1 MAISR
6 ETIERIKSH
15 TEIVE
20 VVSDY
25 LTLKKRGSNLMACCP
40 FHNEK
45 SPSFNVNPRLGIFK
59 CFGCGKSGD
68 AISFVMEY
76 EKLTYPEALR
86 QLANKYGIEIEEDK
100 LSPQARENFSEKES
114 LLIVLNYAKNYY
126 QEILFEHP
134 EGKSLGLS
142 YFKERGFSEKTIKS
156 FELGYSLDTWE
167 GFLTEAKKNQHSI
180 ELLEKAGLI
189 KPREEGKEGHYDRF
203 RGRVIFPIHNPQ
215 GKVIAFGARILK
227 NDKEQAKY
235 LNSPETEVYHK
246 SNVLYGLFQA
256 KNAIRQE
263 ENCFL
268 VEGYTDVISM
278 YQAGIENVVAS
289 SGTSLT
295 VEQSRL
301 IRRYTENVTVLYDG
315 DPAGIKA
322 SLRGIEI
329 LLEEGLN
336 VRVALFPDKEDPDS
350 FVKKVGAVAFTDF
363 IKQHTKDFITFKT
376 ELFLEEIKKDPLRKA
391 EVAKDL
397 VESISKMPD
406 VLKRSVMLRE
416 TANLIQL
423 GEEVLVDELNRL
435 LVSKKKKTSNTPSS
449 TSSSQPS
456 SFDASFEAFL
466 NEPPVFEHDMPV
478 EVEPIVVDKAEKEVI
493 RLLIIHAGVPLDDE
507 FHLETYMLAELE
519 GVEFKTPVFA
529 KLMTQC
535 RLHAGDSFFNRD
547 FFLTHEDGEIRQ
559 LAADTLASM
568 LETSPNW
575 ERFQISIPKKDEELS
590 TVAYDAVLRLKQKR
604 LQEMEAEA
612 KKGLSSSDPEE
623 QEKALK
629 LYMAL
634 KEESRK
640 IDKEKGTV
648 VKKM

>member
-6 ETIERIKSH
+6 ETIERIKANSD
-15 TEIVE
+15 IVE
-20 VVSDY
+20 VLSDY

-45 SPSFNVNPRLGIFK
+45 TPSFNVNPRLGIYK

-68 AISFVMEY
+68 SISFVMEY
-76 EKLTYPEALR
+76 DKLTYPEALR
-86 QLANKYGIEIEEDK
+86 QLAQKYNIEIEEDRSSAEQK
-100 LSPQARENFSEKES
+100 ENFSERES
-114 LLIVLNYAKNYY
+114 LLIVLNYAKNYFR
-126 QEILFEHP
+126 EILTENP

-142 YFKERGFSEKTIKS
+142 YFKERGFSDKTIQA
-156 FELGYSLDTWE
+156 FELGYSLDSWD
-167 GFLTEAKKNQHSI
+167 GFLNEAKRNQYSI
-180 ELLEKAGLI
+180 ALLEKAGLV

-227 NDKEQAKY
+227 KDKEAAKY

-246 SNVLYGLFQA
+246 SHVLYGLYQA
-256 KNAIRQE
+256 KNSIRQE

-301 IRRYTENVTVLYDG
+301 VRRYTENVTVLYDG

-336 VRVALFPDKEDPDS
+336 VRVALFPDGEDPDS
-350 FVKKVGAVAFTDF
+350 FVKKVGAVAFKDF
-363 IKQHTKDFITFKT
+363 IKSNTKDFITFKT
-376 ELFLEEIKKDPLRKA
+376 ELFLEEIKKDPIRKA
-391 EVAKDL
+391 EIAKDL

-406 VLKRSVMLRE
+406 VLKRSVMLSE
-416 TANLIQL
+416 TANLIGL
-423 GEEVLVDELNRL
+423 GEEVLMDELNRSL
-435 LVSKKKKTSNTPSS
+435 LKKKKQPTPNSR
-449 TSSSQPS
+449 QPNIS
-456 SFDASFEAFL
+456 PEPFFE
-466 NEPPVFEHDMPV
+466 EMPIEMMMPYPEEMQE
-478 EVEPIVVDKAEKEVI
+478 EVVVVIDKAEWEVV
-493 RLLIIHAGVPLDDE
+493 RLLITHAGVWLDEQTRVENYFVSELEDVA
-507 FHLETYMLAELE
+507 FKHPVFVKLMLETKNNLQEPY
-519 GVEFKTPVFA
+519 
-529 KLMTQC
+529 
-535 RLHAGDSFFNRD
+535 FNRD
-547 FFLTHEDGEIRQ
+547 FFLTHPDGEIRQ
-559 LAADTLASM
+559 LASDVLSSIA
-568 LETSPNW
+568 ETSPNW
-575 ERFQISIPKKDEELS
+575 EKYSIFIPKKDEELS

-604 LQEMEAEA
+604 LAELIQEA
-612 KKGLSSSDPEE
+612 KKGLMSSNPEE
-623 QEKALK
+623 QDQAIQML
-629 LYMAL
+629 MAL
-634 KEESRK
+634 KEEERK